1 MGEDYKCSQTE
12 NCAQSENGE
21 CIKCSKDYYLGND
34 KKCTNIEHCIYSGS
48 YYYHLCDECEE
59 NYYYDSLNMT
69 CKKET
74 ENFTNCKFS
83 SDGTKCTI
91 CRDNH
96 YLNKSDYLCY
106 DNTKEDS
113 KY

>member
-69 CKKET
+69 WKRKLKILLIV
-74 ENFTNCKFS
+74 NFHQMEQNAQFVE
-83 SDGTKCTI
+83 I
-91 CRDNH
+91 III
-96 YLNKSDYLCY
+96 
-106 DNTKEDS
+106 
-113 KY
+113 